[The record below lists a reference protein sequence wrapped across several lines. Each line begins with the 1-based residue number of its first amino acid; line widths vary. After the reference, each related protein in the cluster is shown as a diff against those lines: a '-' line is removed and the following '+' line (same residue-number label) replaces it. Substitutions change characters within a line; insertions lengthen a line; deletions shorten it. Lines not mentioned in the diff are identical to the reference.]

1 MDLHFILAVSIFFV
15 SLLFFI
21 FDWVDKTIVSLLGA
35 VLLIILGVL
44 DWHEALASIDF
55 ETIVLLMGL
64 MITVGI
70 AQHSG
75 IFNWMS
81 VQIAEKSRGN
91 PLAIFILFTL
101 LTGFSSTV
109 LNNATVVILI
119 VPIAIALAKGLGFNS
134 KTLVITLAAFSN
146 IGGTLTLIGDPP
158 NTLIGVQAGLSF
170 NNFVWNLFIPIAAM
184 SIIVLGALI
193 FFKWSELKP
202 INKNLSKLFVSNMII
217 QRIRYQFSNT
227 RLNKYMVISTILVIL
242 GTVIAFAIQPQ
253 IGISVGI
260 IGLASGV
267 FLSLLN
273 FKNINFVHIVKE
285 VEWDSLLFFSGLFV
299 QVGALE
305 KIGFLKII
313 ADYIASFSGNF
324 VVLMLVIVWGIGL
337 ASSIINNIP
346 FVALMIPV
354 IFDLQSKMAG
364 QPHLDLLWWALALG
378 ACLGG
383 NGTIIGSSS
392 GILAIDMAKKN
403 GVKISFLEFMKI
415 GMPITIIS
423 LLISSVYLVA
433 RFYT

>member
-1 MDLHFILAVSIFFV
+1 
-15 SLLFFI
+15 
-21 FDWVDKTIVSLLGA
+21 
-35 VLLIILGVL
+35 
-44 DWHEALASIDF
+44 
-55 ETIVLLMGL
+55 
-64 MITVGI
+64 
-70 AQHSG
+70 
-75 IFNWMS
+75 
-81 VQIAEKSRGN
+81 
-91 PLAIFILFTL
+91 
-101 LTGFSSTV
+101 
-109 LNNATVVILI
+109 
-119 VPIAIALAKGLGFNS
+119 
-134 KTLVITLAAFSN
+134 
-146 IGGTLTLIGDPP
+146 
-158 NTLIGVQAGLSF
+158 
-170 NNFVWNLFIPIAAM
+170 
-184 SIIVLGALI
+184 
-193 FFKWSELKP
+193 
-202 INKNLSKLFVSNMII
+202 
-217 QRIRYQFSNT
+217 
-227 RLNKYMVISTILVIL
+227 MVISTILVIL